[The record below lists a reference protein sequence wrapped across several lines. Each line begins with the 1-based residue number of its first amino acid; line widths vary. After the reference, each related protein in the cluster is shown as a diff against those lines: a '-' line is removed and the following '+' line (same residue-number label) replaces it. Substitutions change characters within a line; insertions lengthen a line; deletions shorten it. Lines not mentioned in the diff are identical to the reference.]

1 MSWWDLE
8 CEAESWGVKM
18 VPSRV
23 YVPRKGVGA
32 LLMGAVPKGGPEVW
46 AECLRAGV
54 PPVGGAL
61 AAQDPKPM
69 TPCLHSSFL
78 LVVGPIVFSV
88 LAFLLP

>member
-8 CEAESWGVKM
+8 CEAGIWGVKM
-18 VPSRV
+18 APSRV
-23 YVPRKGVGA
+23 CVPRKGVGA
-32 LLMGAVPKGGPEVW
+32 LLTGAAPKGGPEVW
-46 AECLRAGV
+46 AERSRAGL
-54 PPVGGAL
+54 PPVGGLL